1 MKKIII
7 FLIIGVLFSKSEIK
21 LSNLQSII
29 FEDGGFVFCPTFNE
43 AGDVLAIER
52 WKGSDG
58 LQTWLIDLNKIENKF
73 PIKKSNK
80 SKKHSIKQGRKTF
93 KGAIADF
100 QEALSQDSRFNT
112 PISALKRDRKEDFLR
127 CLYFKI

>member
-21 LSNLQSII
+21 LYNLQSII

-43 AGDVLAIER
+43 AGDVLAIEK

-58 LQTWLIDLNKIENKF
+58 LQTWLIDINKIENKF

-80 SKKHSIKQGRKTF
+80 S
-93 KGAIADF
+93 
-100 QEALSQDSRFNT
+100 
-112 PISALKRDRKEDFLR
+112 
-127 CLYFKI
+127 YKIQ